1 MSKKDLNEKL
11 NNMDKET
18 KDITENKVENIDD
31 KVEANVNTED
41 IVKNISDLKKQSEFD
56 YKSKYEEKLEKDA
69 EVQKCIKEMHKMEE
83 ENEKKNN
90 FIMIGTIG
98 VIGIIILCLGIKMIK
113 TPLSSLNNKKN
124 TQVASQ
130 NKTTPQTI
138 STDEKKENTLEE
150 ELGVVNSKIYTAALG
165 EEIRKNS
172 LNQSIKI
179 NENSPNGITA
189 IYIAELLR
197 SGGVPVPVTVKNT
210 KDLVDSLATLGWK
223 PYTDT
228 KQLKK
233 GDVCFTT
240 EMSDMSGHPSHVY
253 IFMGWVKE
261 GSTDT
266 AFVCDSLLAENNNE
280 WIHKRNIDF
289 ETENKQKMSF
299 FMRAE

>member
-1 MSKKDLNEKL
+1 MSKKDLNDELK
-11 NNMDKET
+11 NNIDKE
-18 KDITENKVENIDD
+18 KEIVENIDD
-31 KVEANVNTED
+31 KVEDNISTED

-98 VIGIIILCLGIKMIK
+98 VVSVIVLCLAVKMIS
-113 TPLSSLNNKKN
+113 TPLSSIKNKKN
-124 TQVASQ
+124 SQVASQ
-130 NKTTPQTI
+130 NNTTNVTVPQQKQ
-138 STDEKKENTLEE
+138 EKTLEQ
-150 ELGVVNSKIYTAALG
+150 ELGVANSKIYTTALG
-165 EEIRKNS
+165 EEIRKNAI
-172 LNQSIKI
+172 NQSIKI

-197 SGGVPVPVTVKNT
+197 SAGIPVPATSKNT
-210 KDLVDSLATLGWK
+210 KDLVDSLTALGWK
-223 PYTDT
+223 PYTDP

-240 EMSDMSGHPSHVY
+240 EMSDMAGHPSHVY

-261 GSTDT
+261 GNTDT
-266 AFVCDSLLAENNNE
+266 AFVCDSLIAENNNE

-289 ETENKQKMSF
+289 ETENKQKMAF